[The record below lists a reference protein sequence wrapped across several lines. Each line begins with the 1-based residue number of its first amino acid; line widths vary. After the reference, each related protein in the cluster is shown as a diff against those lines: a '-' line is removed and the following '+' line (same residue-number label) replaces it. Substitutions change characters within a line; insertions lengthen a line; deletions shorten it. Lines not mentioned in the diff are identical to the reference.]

1 MRVVACALVIFNH
14 LPGYLLFTIPGGS
27 KQFVYM
33 CLTMITRI
41 NVSLFFMISGAL
53 LFQKDEDFLCVLR
66 KRFARIVVLLL
77 VFVYSGKTAHP
88 FRRNGMLFW
97 TNCMSSYWLL

>member
-1 MRVVACALVIFNH
+1 
-14 LPGYLLFTIPGGS
+14 
-27 KQFVYM
+27 M

-41 NVSLFFMISGAL
+41 NVPLFFMISGAL

-77 VFVYSGKTAHP
+77 VFDL
-88 FRRNGMLFW
+88 MLVLI
-97 TNCMSSYWLL
+97 TKINSLLSSSEYNISIIDLLVEN